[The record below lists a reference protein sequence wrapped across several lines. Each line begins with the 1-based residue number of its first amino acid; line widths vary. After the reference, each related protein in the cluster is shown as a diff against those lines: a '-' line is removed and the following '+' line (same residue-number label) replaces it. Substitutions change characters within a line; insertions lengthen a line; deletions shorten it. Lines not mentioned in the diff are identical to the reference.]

1 MIYLCMFVISS
12 YAVTLGTMFKY
23 TFEFLTYVFDSGY
36 IIEKDRLKELSD
48 KLQSDNISL
57 LIPGYNVLKL
67 GQINANKDMGFP
79 KMLDFFKVSGV
90 ARRMTDYEEKYYK
103 RSNDLKTI
111 MTLMDDKNEEHI
123 KNTIRLT
130 ELRQTVEKDNSYGNI
145 INSLEETVKV
155 IEDEEKT
162 MSKQNRTRELREL
175 KLMKQELLEFIEDS
189 KKELEHEKNKEDKKL
204 SLKK

>member
-103 RSNDLKTI
+103 RNNNLKAIVT
-111 MTLMDDKNEEHI
+111 MMDDKNDEHI

-189 KKELEHEKNKEDKKL
+189 KKELEQEEQTEDKKL

>member
-1 MIYLCMFVISS
+1 
-12 YAVTLGTMFKY
+12 
-23 TFEFLTYVFDSGY
+23 
-36 IIEKDRLKELSD
+36 
-48 KLQSDNISL
+48 
-57 LIPGYNVLKL
+57 
-67 GQINANKDMGFP
+67 
-79 KMLDFFKVSGV
+79 MLDFFKVSGV

-103 RSNDLKTI
+103 RNNNLKAI

-123 KNTIRLT
+123 KNTIRLS
-130 ELRQTVEKDNSYGNI
+130 ELRQTVEKDSSYKNI

-155 IEDEEKT
+155 IENEEKI

-189 KKELEHEKNKEDKKL
+189 KKELEQEEQTEDKKL

>member
-1 MIYLCMFVISS
+1 
-12 YAVTLGTMFKY
+12 
-23 TFEFLTYVFDSGY
+23 
-36 IIEKDRLKELSD
+36 
-48 KLQSDNISL
+48 
-57 LIPGYNVLKL
+57 
-67 GQINANKDMGFP
+67 
-79 KMLDFFKVSGV
+79 
-90 ARRMTDYEEKYYK
+90 
-103 RSNDLKTI
+103 
-111 MTLMDDKNEEHI
+111 MDDKNEEHI
-123 KNTIRLT
+123 KNTIRLS

-189 KKELEHEKNKEDKKL
+189 KKELEQEENTEDKKL

>member
-1 MIYLCMFVISS
+1 
-12 YAVTLGTMFKY
+12 
-23 TFEFLTYVFDSGY
+23 
-36 IIEKDRLKELSD
+36 
-48 KLQSDNISL
+48 
-57 LIPGYNVLKL
+57 
-67 GQINANKDMGFP
+67 
-79 KMLDFFKVSGV
+79 
-90 ARRMTDYEEKYYK
+90 
-103 RSNDLKTI
+103 

-123 KNTIRLT
+123 KNTIRLS
-130 ELRQTVEKDNSYGNI
+130 ELRQTVEKDNSYWNI

-189 KKELEHEKNKEDKKL
+189 KKELEHEKNTEDKKL

>member
-1 MIYLCMFVISS
+1 MIYLCIFMISS
-12 YAVTLGTMFKY
+12 YAVTLGAMFKY

-57 LIPGYNVLKL
+57 LIPGYNVFKL
-67 GQINANKDMGFP
+67 GQLFANKDMDFP

-103 RSNDLKTI
+103 RNNNLKAI
-111 MTLMDDKNEEHI
+111 VTLMDDKNDEHI
-123 KNTIRLT
+123 KNTIRLS
-130 ELRQTVEKDNSYGNI
+130 ELRQNVEKDSSYGNI

-175 KLMKQELLEFIEDS
+175 KLMKQELLEFIEES
-189 KKELEHEKNKEDKKL
+189 KKELEQEEKREDKKL

>member
-12 YAVTLGTMFKY
+12 YAVTLGAMFKY

-36 IIEKDRLKELSD
+36 IIDKDRMKELSD
-48 KLQSDNISL
+48 KLQGDNSGL
-57 LIPGYNVLKL
+57 LIPVYNLFKL
-67 GQINANKDMGFP
+67 GQLVANKEIDFP
-79 KMLDFFKVSGV
+79 RMLDFFRVSGV

-103 RSNDLKTI
+103 RNNNLKAI
-111 MTLMDDKNEEHI
+111 VILMDDKNDEHI
-123 KNTIRLT
+123 KNTIRLS
-130 ELRQTVEKDNSYGNI
+130 ELRQNVEKDSSYENI

-155 IEDEEKT
+155 IENEEKT

-175 KLMKQELLEFIEDS
+175 KIMKQELLEFIEDS
-189 KKELEHEKNKEDKKL
+189 KKELEQEEQTEDKKL

>member
-67 GQINANKDMGFP
+67 GQLFANKDMDFP

-103 RSNDLKTI
+103 RNNNLKAI
-111 MTLMDDKNEEHI
+111 VTLMDDKNEEHI
-123 KNTIRLT
+123 KNTIRLS
-130 ELRQTVEKDNSYGNI
+130 ELRQTVEKDSSYGNI

-155 IEDEEKT
+155 IENEEKI

-175 KLMKQELLEFIEDS
+175 KLMKQELLDFIEES
-189 KKELEHEKNKEDKKL
+189 KKELEQEEKREDKKL

>member
-36 IIEKDRLKELSD
+36 IIEKDRMKELSD
-48 KLQSDNISL
+48 KLQGDNSGL
-57 LIPGYNVLKL
+57 LIPGYNVFKL
-67 GQINANKDMGFP
+67 GQLFANKDMDFP

-103 RSNDLKTI
+103 RNNNLKAIVT
-111 MTLMDDKNEEHI
+111 MMDDKNEEHI
-123 KNTIRLT
+123 KNTIRLS
-130 ELRQTVEKDNSYGNI
+130 ELRQNVEKDSSYENI

-155 IEDEEKT
+155 IENEEKT

-189 KKELEHEKNKEDKKL
+189 KKELEQEEQTEDKKL

>member
-36 IIEKDRLKELSD
+36 IIEKNRMKELSD

-67 GQINANKDMGFP
+67 GQLFANKDMDFP

-103 RSNDLKTI
+103 RNNNLKAI
-111 MTLMDDKNEEHI
+111 VTLMDDKNDEHI
-123 KNTIRLT
+123 KNTIRLS
-130 ELRQTVEKDNSYGNI
+130 ELRQNVEKDSSYGNI

-155 IEDEEKT
+155 IENEEKT

-175 KLMKQELLEFIEDS
+175 KIMKQELLEFIEDS
-189 KKELEHEKNKEDKKL
+189 KKELEHEKNTEDKKL

>member
-1 MIYLCMFVISS
+1 MTYLCMFVISS
-12 YAVTLGTMFKY
+12 YAGTLGTMFKY

-67 GQINANKDMGFP
+67 GQINADKDMDFP

-90 ARRMTDYEEKYYK
+90 ARRMTDYEEKYYN
-103 RSNDLKTI
+103 RNNNLKAIVT
-111 MTLMDDKNEEHI
+111 MMDDKNEEHI
-123 KNTIRLT
+123 KNTIRLS
-130 ELRQTVEKDNSYGNI
+130 ELRQTVEKDSSYKNI

-189 KKELEHEKNKEDKKL
+189 KKELEQEENTEDKKL

>member
-12 YAVTLGTMFKY
+12 YAVTFGTMFKY

-67 GQINANKDMGFP
+67 GQINADKYMDFP

-90 ARRMTDYEEKYYK
+90 ARRMTDYEEKYYN
-103 RSNDLKTI
+103 RNNNLKVIVT
-111 MTLMDDKNEEHI
+111 MMDDKNEEHI
-123 KNTIRLT
+123 KNTIRLS
-130 ELRQTVEKDNSYGNI
+130 ELRQTVEKDSSYGNI

-155 IEDEEKT
+155 IENEEKI

-175 KLMKQELLEFIEDS
+175 KLMKQELLDFIEES
-189 KKELEHEKNKEDKKL
+189 KKELEQEEKREDKKL